1 MGTKLGFEAYRGMPD
16 TVALVISAAV
26 IVFLAGYGISV
37 WKSLGR
43 RK

>member
-1 MGTKLGFEAYRGMPD
+1 MQD

-37 WKSLGR
+37 WKARAAANDREACALTAH
-43 RK
+43 